1 MMENTPTTP
10 VDMLVETQKLYRTT
24 AEELIRAINAL
35 RDGDVSEAKAMGQTV
50 RDLRTALGWAM
61 DERSNLEKISKS
73 FAASAGHGAALDLDA
88 ARDEVGRRLSRLR
101 AAADERRISEQ
112 PK

>member
-10 VDMLVETQKLYRTT
+10 VDMLAETQKLYRTT

-35 RDGDVSEAKAMGQTV
+35 RAGDAADAKGMTQTI
-50 RDLRTALGWAM
+50 RDLRTALGWAI
-61 DERSNLEKISKS
+61 DERCNVEKIGKTL
-73 FAASAGHGAALDLDA
+73 AASASHGTALDLDA

-101 AAADERRISEQ
+101 AAADERGISKQ
-112 PK
+112 P